1 MRPGL
6 TKEIVRKRD
15 GVGAAQRWKCKRRL
29 LMRIILASSA
39 VVMLCVGCANTYT
52 ITSISRTG
60 ALRAAASALVALPE
74 DGHFEKIPYPGS
86 GRKAALAVGAAFA
99 RHLQRVDSTPET
111 AAFAGQLDRAR
122 AGKFDYLIVP
132 TVVHWEDRATEW
144 SGRPDR
150 IEIEIRTVDAPS
162 GETLA
167 LGSVKGKSKW
177 ATLGGDSPEDLLAT
191 PIEAYVA
198 WLFSPVGMSLPSP
211 RDEQQRPPPKSPK
224 AASD

>member
-1 MRPGL
+1 MKP
-6 TKEIVRKRD
+6 
-15 GVGAAQRWKCKRRL
+15 
-29 LMRIILASSA
+29 ILALSA
-39 VVMLCVGCANTYT
+39 VALLCGGCAHTYT
-52 ITSISRTG
+52 ITSISRSG
-60 ALRAAASALVALPE
+60 VLRANASALVALPE
-74 DGHFEKIPYPGS
+74 DGHFEKNSYPGS
-86 GRKAALAVGAAFA
+86 GRTTGLAVSAAFA

-111 AAFAGQLDRAR
+111 AALAVQLDKAR
-122 AGKFDYLIVP
+122 AAKSDYLIVP

-191 PIEAYVA
+191 PIEAYVG
-198 WLFSPVGMSLPSP
+198 WLFSPVGT
-211 RDEQQRPPPKSPK
+211 PPPLKIDSVSWPK
-224 AASD
+224 